1 MFQRRGT
8 TAVAV
13 LDEDTQSGS
22 ETGVLRVGWE
32 RSTLI
37 LLGVAAAIGV
47 VFPFVVS
54 AWTGSL
60 SIPHN
65 DSWCFSRAIEIFAR
79 TGRVHLFNWNSMALV
94 GLFIPL
100 WKAGRWI
107 LVQDAYVGVLAVVAL
122 GAVFDILRAVGG
134 RRRAAV
140 GVLVLVCWPGF
151 GLLSSSFMTD
161 IPALAAVTV
170 TLAIGRRALDR
181 ASVPL
186 FLAASVAGFWGF
198 TIREQAIAAIV
209 GVYVAALWKRD
220 LLRPAKLAWL
230 LGFGVT
236 MAVGALAFEHWRRT
250 VPNAEPPVVTLARF
264 PGWHYVLFTA
274 AGGWLYLA
282 LVLSPVVVLTAR
294 PWAWSRPVQG
304 VSVVAFVWFAYEVY
318 RGTVALPQN
327 YLQLNGAYS
336 PAFLGSRPDL
346 FPRPIWDLLL
356 PLGCLSSALLIG
368 LVLSRVRAL
377 RKEVLV
383 FAVLTAGSIML
394 ELAEH
399 WILFDRYLLPLAVPL
414 LAIALDRSEP
424 VARPRIPLAALVG
437 ALVASV
443 TGLLTANA
451 LTFDAATW
459 HAAQSIVAG
468 RQASAEHVDAGLDW
482 TAWYSPDGMKA
493 MDPNAEPGIYVKSAG
508 LGHDHPCYVV
518 ASSPQRQAGWT
529 LDATPEYRRFGFMG
543 PQQSLYVY
551 RTAETVCH

>member
-1 MFQRRGT
+1 MFQLRGT
-8 TAVAV
+8 AAVAV
-13 LDEDTQSGS
+13 LDEDTQSD
-22 ETGVLRVGWE
+22 TGVLRGGWE

-37 LLGVAAAIGV
+37 LLGFAAAIGIG
-47 VFPFVVS
+47 FPFLVS

-65 DSWCFSRAIEIFAR
+65 DSWCFSRAVEIFAR

-94 GLFIPL
+94 GQFIPL

-107 LVQDAYVGVLAVVAL
+107 LVQDAYIGVLAVVAL
-122 GAVFDILRAVGG
+122 WAVFDILRAVGG

-151 GLLSSSFMTD
+151 GLLSTSFMTD

-186 FLAASVAGFWGF
+186 FLAASVTGFWGF

-230 LGFGVT
+230 LGFGTT
-236 MAVGALAFEHWRRT
+236 MAVGALVFEHWRRT
-250 VPNAEPPVVTLARF
+250 VPNAEPPAVTLAQF

-282 LVLSPVVVLTAR
+282 LALSPVVVLTAR

-304 VSVVAFVWFAYEVY
+304 ISLVAGVWFAYEVY
-318 RGTVALPQN
+318 RGAVVLPQN
-327 YLQLNGAYS
+327 YLQPNGAYS
-336 PAFLGSRPDL
+336 PAFLGLRANL

-356 PLGCLSSALLIG
+356 PLGCLASALLIG
-368 LVLSRVRAL
+368 LVLARVRTL

-383 FAVLTAGSIML
+383 FALVTAGSIML
-394 ELAEH
+394 ELSEH
-399 WILFDRYLLPLAVPL
+399 WILFDRYLLPLTVPL
-414 LAIALDRSEP
+414 LAIALHRAEP
-424 VARPRIPLAALVG
+424 IARPRIPLAALAG
-437 ALVASV
+437 ALLAGV
-443 TGLLTANA
+443 TGSITVNA

-459 HAAQSIVAG
+459 HTAQSIVAG
-468 RQASAEHVDAGLDW
+468 HKASADHVDAGLDW
-482 TAWYSPDGMKA
+482 TAWHSPDGKKA
-493 MDPNAEPGIYVKSAG
+493 MDPNAEPGIYVKSPAF
-508 LGHDHPCYVV
+508 GHDHPCYVV
-518 ASSPQRQAGWT
+518 AASPQQQAGWT